1 MYIQERNQQEFDK
14 KEEIEYNYKEAL
26 EETEKLYKNRIEEII
41 MKNYQLLA
49 QKDQEIAELEG
60 VVRELETEIGRV
72 NDEINKIQY
81 TQDYSKNNTTKES
94 KVIQENKKLHSIV
107 DVMNQEINEL
117 NKKVASYEQ

>member
-1 MYIQERNQQEFDK
+1 
-14 KEEIEYNYKEAL
+14 
-26 EETEKLYKNRIEEII
+26 

>member
-1 MYIQERNQQEFDK
+1 
-14 KEEIEYNYKEAL
+14 
-26 EETEKLYKNRIEEII
+26 
-41 MKNYQLLA
+41 MKNYQLIA

-81 TQDYSKNNTTKES
+81 TQDYSKNSTTKES